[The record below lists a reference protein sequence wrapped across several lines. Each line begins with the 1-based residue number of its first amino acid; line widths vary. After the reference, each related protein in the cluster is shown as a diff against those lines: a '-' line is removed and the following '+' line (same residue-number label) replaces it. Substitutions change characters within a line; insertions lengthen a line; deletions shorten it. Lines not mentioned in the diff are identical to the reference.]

1 MKYVLDTNVVK
12 RIGSA
17 NRNANV
23 DKWMATVNDS
33 DLYLTLMTLQEV
45 QKGIELLKRKS
56 DPAKVLAARQIEQDF
71 DKILSVFND
80 RILPLDALAARE
92 WGRRLARHGTKEAND
107 LAIIAIIAMHGDAIA
122 VTQNI
127 SDFRHR
133 GITVINP
140 YDNPPSLF
148 IDPET

>member
-12 RIGSA
+12 RISSA

-23 DKWMATVNDS
+23 DKWMATINDS
-33 DLYLTLMTLQEV
+33 DLYLTVMTLQEV
-45 QKGIELLKRKS
+45 QKGIELLRRKADS
-56 DPAKVLAARQIEQDF
+56 AKALAARKMEREF
-71 DKILSVFND
+71 DQFVARFNE

-92 WGRRLARHGTKEAND
+92 WGRRLARHGTKDAND
-107 LAIIAIIAMHGDAIA
+107 LAIIAIIARHGDAVA

-140 YDNPPSLF
+140 YDNPPSLYK
-148 IDPET
+148 DPET